1 VEWALL
7 DFGGFIVHVLGERA
21 RRFCDLER
29 LWWQA
34 PSLVLPDEPGAA
46 SRNELSEKAG
56 SS

>member
-1 VEWALL
+1 MGAAG
-7 DFGGFIVHVLGERA
+7 FRRFIVHALGEQA

-29 LWWQA
+29 SWWQA

-56 SS
+56 